1 MEVHVDTFIELFDSH
16 IRFPLKG
23 QINKMDSL
31 VCWILLVS
39 VAGHTAGQPGP
50 EVDARRPVPLQPIH
64 QQHTPGLP
72 EEVAVPPAVVDQP
85 PVPCLSLLHHTA
97 VTRTLECAVLAMIV
111 PRGGIIKDYSNK
123 FVANLSQSVWT
134 TGTSPF
140 T

>member
-50 EVDARRPVPLQPIH
+50 EVDARRPVPLQSVH

-111 PRGGIIKDYSNK
+111 PRAEIITDYSNT